1 MSHQPYENW
10 ILDEPQLSD
19 EEKRDLAA
27 HLRECTECTRLTNGW
42 NTVQRTIQS
51 SQMKPAPADFTG
63 KWSASLARRK
73 REQEKKQ
80 ARTLVIS
87 LSSGA
92 AAVLLAIAIYFLPD
106 FSLISLAAGFISTML
121 SVSNIVSN
129 FWSISIKLIQTIP
142 LSTLIVTIVI
152 VSGWVLL
159 ASITLGLSIWKLAFR
174 RKVQK

>member
-1 MSHQPYENW
+1 MNHQPYENW
-10 ILDEPQLSD
+10 ILDEPRLSE
-19 EEKRDLAA
+19 EEKRDLSH
-27 HLRECTECTRLTNGW
+27 HLRECPDCTRLSNGW
-42 NTVQRTIQS
+42 ASVQRTIQA

-87 LSSGA
+87 LCSGA
-92 AAVLLAIAIYFLPD
+92 GAILLAVAIYFLPD

-121 SVSNIVSN
+121 SVSNIISN
-129 FWSISIKLIQTIP
+129 FWSITIKLIQTIP
-142 LSTLIVTIVI
+142 LSTLIVTIAI

>member
-1 MSHQPYENW
+1 MNHQPYENW

-19 EEKRDLAA
+19 EEKQELAH
-27 HLRECTECTRLTNGW
+27 HLRDCSECSRLANGW
-42 NTVQRTIQS
+42 NTVQRTIQAS
-51 SQMKPAPADFTG
+51 PMKPAPADFTG
-63 KWSASLARRK
+63 KWSSSLASRK

-92 AAVLLAIAIYFLPD
+92 GAILLAIAIYFLPD
-106 FSLISLAAGFISTML
+106 FSLISLVASFISTML
-121 SVSNIVSN
+121 SASNMVSN
-129 FWSISIKLIQTIP
+129 FWSITIKLIQTIP

>member
-1 MSHQPYENW
+1 MNHQPFENW
-10 ILDEPQLSD
+10 ILDESQLSV
-19 EEKRDLAA
+19 EEKQELAH
-27 HLRECTECTRLTNGW
+27 HLRDCPDCDRIAKGW
-42 NTVQRTIQS
+42 SSVHRTIQA
-51 SQMKPAPADFTG
+51 SQMKSAPADFTG
-63 KWSASLARRK
+63 KWNASLARRK

-92 AAVLLAIAIYFLPD
+92 SAVLLATTIYFFPD
-106 FSLISLAAGFISTML
+106 FSLISLTAGFISTLL
-121 SVSNIVSN
+121 SVSNSIGN
-129 FWSISIKLIQTIP
+129 FWSITIKLIQTIP

>member
-1 MSHQPYENW
+1 MNHQPYENW
-10 ILDEPQLSD
+10 ILDETPLSE
-19 EEKRDLAA
+19 EEKKGLAH
-27 HLRECTECTRLTNGW
+27 HLRECTDCTRLANGW
-42 NTVQRTIQS
+42 ASVQRTIQA

-63 KWSASLARRK
+63 KWSASLAHRK

-92 AAVLLAIAIYFLPD
+92 GAVLLAIAIYFLPD
-106 FSLISLAAGFISTML
+106 FSLISLAAGFISTLL
-121 SVSNIVSN
+121 SASNIISN
-129 FWSISIKLIQTIP
+129 FWSITIKLIQTIP

>member
-10 ILDEPQLSD
+10 ILDEPQLSE
-19 EEKRDLAA
+19 EEKLDLEH
-27 HLRECTECTRLTNGW
+27 HLRECPECTRLANGW
-42 NTVQRTIQS
+42 SSVQHTIRAT
-51 SQMKPAPADFTG
+51 QMKPAPANFTS
-63 KWSASLARRK
+63 KWSASLAHRK

-87 LSSGA
+87 LCSGA
-92 AAVLLAIAIYFLPD
+92 SAVLLVTLIYFLPD
-106 FSLISLAAGFISTML
+106 FSLISLTAGFISTLL
-121 SVSNIVSN
+121 SVSNIISN
-129 FWSISIKLIQTIP
+129 FWSITLKLIQTIP
-142 LSTLIVTIVI
+142 LSTLIVTTII